1 MPYHLKDVYYSLI
14 TKPIKLDLASP
25 PLLLGLPPLPSLNA
39 IQPYAFRV
47 SSFNLIYIV
56 VIAALIVSSKIMTI
70 CFKIKAEAW
79 KMW

>member
-25 PLLLGLPPLPSLNA
+25 SLQSLNA
-39 IQPYAFRV
+39 VQPYAFRV

-70 CFKIKAEAW
+70 GFEIKVEAS
-79 KMW
+79 KMWWNNQGI